1 MAEPTLTTSDL
12 DKMIISEKTSTKI
25 EWEKNYTQ
33 YNKENL
39 RTHNVI
45 DEGGTYYLV
54 SIHHPVSDL
63 LDHNLN
69 IVGLTPTTLKKSMV
83 SPLDSKQI
91 YLKMSKQVFDLTCKT
106 LEEQVLPMMEQEYF
120 AEQLRRVRAILA
132 KNEYLDDEN
141 PEKLVAILV
150 DILKK

>member
-45 DEGGTYYLV
+45 DEGGSYYLV
-54 SIHHPVSDL
+54 SIHHPASDL
-63 LDHNLN
+63 LDNNLN